1 MDIYIKNL
9 EDFIINTFQY
19 DEEFNYYPGYNYLCL
34 NFIIIFGDNSYYRY
48 CFSEIFFNYILYDKY
63 INCDILYIIDDHCS
77 FLNKKISKIIE
88 EVSEFKDNY
97 EPHYYAL
104 PWIITLFSR
113 NNNLLDEMRLLD
125 YFITSILAFYTFYV
139 QTS

>member
-1 MDIYIKNL
+1 MSKLYDYFWGW
-9 EDFIINTFQY
+9 FILYVLLFRN
-19 DEEFNYYPGYNYLCL
+19 
-34 NFIIIFGDNSYYRY
+34 
-48 CFSEIFFNYILYDKY
+48 FFNYILYDKY
-63 INCDILYIIDDHCS
+63 INCDILYIIDDCCS

>member
-1 MDIYIKNL
+1 MIHTICNP
-9 EDFIINTFQY
+9 FQK
-19 DEEFNYYPGYNYLCL
+19 FFLITYNC
-34 NFIIIFGDNSYYRY
+34 
-48 CFSEIFFNYILYDKY
+48 KY
-63 INCDILYIIDDHCS
+63 INCDILYIIDDCLS

-125 YFITSILAFYTFYV
+125 YFITLNISLL
-139 QTS
+139 